1 VASPNS
7 TSTTVAVHI
16 EFGHE
21 PGGASGVSDSTVN
34 RNWPFLGVANGP
46 LVPATVVVKL
56 YW

>member
-1 VASPNS
+1 MASPNS